1 MDLSGSKRG
10 AIAAMIA
17 YNEPLT
23 ADQFKALRKKPKRH
37 KYGAIADSRDGI
49 KFPSKIEARYYDKLK
64 NLQHVGEVAFFL
76 RQVAFDLPG
85 KVRYICD
92 YQVFWTSGDVTFV
105 DVKGKDTPLS
115 ILKRKQVEDLYPVEI
130 EVITKV

>member
-1 MDLSGSKRG
+1 
-10 AIAAMIA
+10 MI
-17 YNEPLT
+17 T
-23 ADQFKALRKKPKRH
+23 AEEFKNLKKKAKRH
-37 KYGAIADSRDGI
+37 KYGAIKTERDGI

-85 KVRYICD
+85 KVRYVCD
-92 YQVFWTSGDVTFV
+92 YQVFWMDGDITFV
-105 DVKGKDTPLS
+105 DIKGKDTPLS
-115 ILKRKQVEDLYPVEI
+115 ILKRKQVEAVYPVII